1 MSLAVDVTKPGHVSA
16 GTVPVKVTNQPLKIT
31 WKSVDFTQVMAMFS
45 DSSEFRT
52 LFQNT
57 EISTL
62 NVSMATE
69 SIVFKQIPQTGL
81 DLLRS
86 LTWMS

>member
-1 MSLAVDVTKPGHVSA
+1 MSLVVDITKLGHVSA

-31 WKSVDFTQVMAMFS
+31 RKSVDFTHVMAMFS
-45 DSSEFRT
+45 DNSEFGT

-62 NVSMATE
+62 SASMATE
-69 SIVFKQIPQTGL
+69 SIVFK
-81 DLLRS
+81 
-86 LTWMS
+86 

>member
-1 MSLAVDVTKPGHVSA
+1 MSLAVDITKPGHVSA

-52 LFQNT
+52 
-57 EISTL
+57 
-62 NVSMATE
+62 VP
-69 SIVFKQIPQTGL
+69 KH
-81 DLLRS
+81 
-86 LTWMS
+86 